1 MSFLC
6 KITHRMPEFKE
17 VMTDLIQQKML
28 TVLLFD
34 FQLKVKNLQDS
45 SRNLASNNP

>member
-6 KITHRMPEFKE
+6 KIDLRVPEFKE

-34 FQLKVKNLQDS
+34 FQLKVKNLQDN